1 MTVKVLR
8 GPNPDSSV
16 EFLRKELLR
25 SFVQVVGACRID
37 YEGRAKSTL
46 ELGER
51 LAVFKPDGT
60 LIVHTGS
67 GLKPVNWQPPGASF
81 QAEVEDSA
89 LVVTSTRA
97 RPKELVRLRF
107 ESVDLIA
114 SFRLRDKSDLEITGT
129 EDDLQEYLARNPDAV
144 EAGFRMVRREKR
156 SVRGPMDIYAED
168 SLGRRVVVEVKRG
181 AAGLKDVEQLRRY
194 VERERAAR
202 HVDVRGIL
210 VAASV
215 SQKARRFLED
225 LKLEWKE
232 LAWRDLL
239 GTRDTARPAGQASLR
254 AFAPDEKDPPH
265 RQATKPRRIRD
276 ASE

>member
-1 MTVKVLR
+1 M
-8 GPNPDSSV
+8 

-25 SFVQVVGACRID
+25 SFVQVVGRCRID
-37 YEGRAKSTL
+37 YEGRANSTL

-51 LAVFKPDGT
+51 LAFFKPDGT

-81 QAEVEDSA
+81 QADVEESS
-89 LVVTSTRA
+89 LVVTSTRT

-114 SFRLRDKSDLEITGT
+114 SFRLRDASDLEITGT

-144 EAGFRMVRREKR
+144 EPGFRMIRREKR
-156 SVRGPMDIYAED
+156 SARGPMDIYAED
-168 SLGRRVVVEVKRG
+168 SRGRRVIVEVKRG
-181 AAGLKDVEQLRRY
+181 AAGLKEVEQLRRY

-202 HVDVRGIL
+202 SVDVRGIL

-215 SQKARRFLED
+215 SPKARRFLED

-239 GTRDTARPAGQASLR
+239 GKRGSARPAGQAPLW
-254 AFAPDEKDPPH
+254 AFQVDAKEATYAKAPD
-265 RQATKPRRIRD
+265 RRRKPR